1 MRASRP
7 PWPAGGGD
15 DGGLSIG
22 VLAEGTGLRLTGIVM
37 TMFDPRNNLSHQVAA
52 EARKNLN
59 SHLFHTVIPRNVR
72 LSESPSFGRPA
83 ILYAVSS
90 SGAQAYLEL
99 AREMVN
105 RWSEST
111 NR

>member
-1 MRASRP
+1 VNPSLAVE
-7 PWPAGGGD
+7 
-15 DGGLSIG
+15 G
-22 VLAEGTGLRLTGIVM
+22 VLL

-52 EARKNLN
+52 EARENLN
-59 SHLFHTVIPRNVR
+59 PQLFQTVIPRNVR

-105 RWSEST
+105 RWNKSP